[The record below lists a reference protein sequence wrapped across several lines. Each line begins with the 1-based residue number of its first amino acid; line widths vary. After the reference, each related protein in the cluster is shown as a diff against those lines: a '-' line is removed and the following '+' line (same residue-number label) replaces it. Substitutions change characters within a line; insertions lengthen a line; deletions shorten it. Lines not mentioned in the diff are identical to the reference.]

1 MQGSDPVGLT
11 RPLYPEF
18 PVMRHAVPMETCVLV
33 AVTGVLL
40 AATVFL
46 FDNPALGQEPSRTGA
61 PSCTCTEQ
69 TAKPASPTTAA
80 RVTERRLDE
89 SDEIA
94 ALESIQMGLSSMV
107 DGEPFVWRRANGR
120 LSGIVRPTVSFR
132 NKEGTICRHVVVL
145 LTTGFKTRTAEG
157 IACRSQNRRW
167 VLEG

>member
-1 MQGSDPVGLT
+1 
-11 RPLYPEF
+11 
-18 PVMRHAVPMETCVLV
+18 MRHAVPMETCVLV
-33 AVTGVLL
+33 AVTGFVL

-46 FDNPALGQEPSRTGA
+46 FDTAAFSQDLGNAGSSPCA
-61 PSCTCTEQ
+61 CADQ
-69 TAKPASPTTAA
+69 TAKPASPTAA
-80 RVTERRLDE
+80 APVGEQRPGEHRLTEHRLDE
-89 SDEIA
+89 ADEIA
-94 ALESIQMGLSSMV
+94 ALESIQMGLSRMV

-157 IACRSQNRRW
+157 IACRSPNRRW

>member
-1 MQGSDPVGLT
+1 
-11 RPLYPEF
+11 
-18 PVMRHAVPMETCVLV
+18 MRHAVPLESCILFAV
-33 AVTGVLL
+33 AGFMLT
-40 AATVFL
+40 ATVFI
-46 FDNPALGQEPSRTGA
+46 FDTAAFGQEAKAAAQP
-61 PSCTCTEQ
+61 PCTC
-69 TAKPASPTTAA
+69 ARPAPERSTPSAA
-80 RVTERRLDE
+80 RLTERRLDE

>member
-1 MQGSDPVGLT
+1 
-11 RPLYPEF
+11 
-18 PVMRHAVPMETCVLV
+18 MRLAVPMETCVLL
-33 AVTGVLL
+33 AVTSVVL
-40 AATVFL
+40 AATVVL
-46 FDNPALGQEPSRTGA
+46 FDTTALGQEPSASAAT
-61 PSCTCTEQ
+61 PSCTCAEP
-69 TAKPASPTTAA
+69 TAKPACPAPAA

-94 ALESIQMGLSSMV
+94 ALESIQMGLSGMV

-132 NKEGTICRHVVVL
+132 NKQGTICRHVVVL